1 MTLLSVIVLDA
12 IGVLVTTAALVEV
25 HVPVT
30 AMSVLDVTVPLCV
43 AVVALPDRKAA
54 VREVVDQETLALCVG
69 SRTRARPSLENH
81 RVDGPALVSCGCAS
95 PAARFRAPAEVV
107 LPRGASVN
115 KFAVHEDLDDV
126 VAGPVD
132 KGNYE
137 LYRMRLV
144 SLQAAGHFRLHP
156 AIFK

>member
-1 MTLLSVIVLDA
+1 MPLLSVIVLDA

-69 SRTRARPSLENH
+69 SRTPAPPSLGKHPGDRPAFVRCGFARPPPPF
-81 RVDGPALVSCGCAS
+81 PAPTEVS
-95 PAARFRAPAEVV
+95 P
-107 LPRGASVN
+107 PRG
-115 KFAVHEDLDDV
+115 
-126 VAGPVD
+126 
-132 KGNYE
+132 
-137 LYRMRLV
+137 
-144 SLQAAGHFRLHP
+144 
-156 AIFK
+156 